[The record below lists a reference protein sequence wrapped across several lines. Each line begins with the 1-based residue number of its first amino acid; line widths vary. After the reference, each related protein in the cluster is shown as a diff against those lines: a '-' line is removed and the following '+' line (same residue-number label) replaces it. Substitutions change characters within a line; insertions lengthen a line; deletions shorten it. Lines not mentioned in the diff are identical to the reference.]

1 MENVYPCSQWTNVIL
16 MLMNVLFFIKTT
28 DHCGIISVL
37 WRNHHAYYRNG
48 VLNEDGDGVYSVE
61 ASKNEYL
68 VKCSV
73 VIDEESLKTLYG
85 ELWPDLTT
93 LVAFLSENRRG
104 DLNRSKYEFCNINF
118 SAPCSH
124 QSLHDE
130 TQSFSRLMDNR
141 CKQTSI
147 LRVSYGPASFWI
159 HAKPQEKRSEDTQES
174 FLSPPQ
180 PHK

>member
-1 MENVYPCSQWTNVIL
+1 MGVEAQRHAEYLIIPCVFQKKDEPCQSANVEQEWFAPV
-16 MLMNVLFFIKTT
+16 FFIKTT
-28 DHCGIISVL
+28 DHCRIISVL

-93 LVAFLSENRRG
+93 LVAFLSENRRE
-104 DLNRSKYEFCNINF
+104 DLKLVKTLLKI
-118 SAPCSH
+118 
-124 QSLHDE
+124 
-130 TQSFSRLMDNR
+130 
-141 CKQTSI
+141 
-147 LRVSYGPASFWI
+147 
-159 HAKPQEKRSEDTQES
+159 
-174 FLSPPQ
+174 
-180 PHK
+180 

>member
-1 MENVYPCSQWTNVIL
+1 MAARQTCAKCRTVFGRAQFRPATEGKLQIRAEGELRSIDREVV
-16 MLMNVLFFIKTT
+16 FIKTA

-104 DLNRSKYEFCNINF
+104 GLKLVKTLLKI
-118 SAPCSH
+118 
-124 QSLHDE
+124 
-130 TQSFSRLMDNR
+130 
-141 CKQTSI
+141 
-147 LRVSYGPASFWI
+147 
-159 HAKPQEKRSEDTQES
+159 
-174 FLSPPQ
+174 
-180 PHK
+180 

>member
-1 MENVYPCSQWTNVIL
+1 METDGWGQLGLDDSSRKK
-16 MLMNVLFFIKTT
+16 MNFNKCLKKTVFIKTT

-104 DLNRSKYEFCNINF
+104 DLKLVKTLLKI
-118 SAPCSH
+118 
-124 QSLHDE
+124 
-130 TQSFSRLMDNR
+130 
-141 CKQTSI
+141 
-147 LRVSYGPASFWI
+147 
-159 HAKPQEKRSEDTQES
+159 
-174 FLSPPQ
+174 
-180 PHK
+180 